1 MVRALLRQFKELSPI
16 KKGIAMIHEP
26 ELLQHRDALTSTDPD
41 GQRPEDAACHTYFE
55 ALVMSHLPGLLRL
68 ARKLTHEETLAQDL
82 LQETLLRAYRFVHR
96 FEPGTNFRAWL
107 ATIMRHLYVDQQ
119 RKQPRE
125 TSLDMVHE
133 TVASGAS
140 TAVEVPE
147 VTHVEIMAALTY
159 FVTDDVLQALQALP
173 EDCRT
178 TVLLADVLEYSYKDI
193 ALIMDCPLGTV
204 MSRLHRGRQ
213 KLRARLQPYAMAQGY
228 AQPVSAAG
236 TFSLDL
242 KSPPQAS
249 GFSRHNGVDFVCIPS
264 L

>member
-1 MVRALLRQFKELSPI
+1 M
-16 KKGIAMIHEP
+16 AMIHEQ
-26 ELLQHRDALTSTDPD
+26 ELPQHRDALPITDPA
-41 GQRPEDAACHTYFE
+41 GLYPEDAACHTHFE
-55 ALVMSHLPGLLRL
+55 ALMMPHLPALLRL
-68 ARKLTHEETLAQDL
+68 ARKLIHEETLAQDL

-107 ATIMRHLYVDQQ
+107 GTIMRHLYVDQQ

-133 TVASGAS
+133 IAASGAHA
-140 TAVEVPE
+140 AVEVPE

-159 FVTDDVLQALQALP
+159 FVTDDVLQALQTLP

-193 ALIMDCPLGTV
+193 AVLMHCPLGTV

-213 KLRARLQPYAMAQGY
+213 KLRVHLQPYAMAQGY
-228 AQPVSAAG
+228 TQPVSAAG
-236 TFSLDL
+236 TLPLDI
-242 KSPPQAS
+242 KPPPQAS
-249 GFSRHNGVDFVCIPS
+249 GLFRRSGVDFVYIPS

>member
-1 MVRALLRQFKELSPI
+1 
-16 KKGIAMIHEP
+16 MIHEP

-133 TVASGAS
+133 IVASGAYA
-140 TAVEVPE
+140 AVEAPE
-147 VTHVEIMAALTY
+147 VTHVEIMAALTH
-159 FVTDDVLQALQALP
+159 FVTDDVLQALQMLP

-193 ALIMDCPLGTV
+193 AVIMNCPLGTV

-228 AQPVSAAG
+228 TQPVSAAG
-236 TFSLDL
+236 TLSLDF
-242 KSPPQAS
+242 KPPPQAS
-249 GFSRHNGVDFVCIPS
+249 GLSRQNGVDFVCIPS